1 MVSFLSDDPIMITT
15 LIVLVL
21 FGLLLIML
29 EAFVPGGILGTFGV
43 LSILS
48 AVAVSLFSDDVD
60 WSSSTRTSVAI
71 VIIIFSGVAI
81 TIWLRFF
88 AIKFFHRTFTLK
100 TTIATPPSPGS
111 LLIGVQGIATTELR
125 PLGKVELDN
134 GTRHEVRLLNG
145 HAPVGTRIQV
155 ITTEPGNL
163 VVTSV

>member
-1 MVSFLSDDPIMITT
+1 MKSFLSDDPIMITT

-60 WSSSTRTSVAI
+60 WSSSTRTSVALG
-71 VIIIFSGVAI
+71 IIIFSAVAI

-88 AIKFFHRTFTLK
+88 AIKFFHRAFTLK